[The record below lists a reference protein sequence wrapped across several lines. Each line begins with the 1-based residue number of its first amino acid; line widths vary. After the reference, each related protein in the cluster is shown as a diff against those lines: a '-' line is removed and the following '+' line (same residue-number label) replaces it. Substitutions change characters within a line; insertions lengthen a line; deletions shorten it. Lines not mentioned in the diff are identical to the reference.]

1 MVYGRNLH
9 PGSVINHH
17 THGWAV
23 VDRVEPF
30 GPGSTHADV
39 WLVGV
44 DKAIKVGIAS
54 SARRSPALRSTA
66 ALARK
71 LWAEVR
77 RLRSELETAERER
90 DAIQGQFEAAMA
102 GLIEIDKLGGLGS
115 AIARRTYQAI
125 AAVEIPQDAAARHRI
140 GGNDHG

>member
-17 THGWAV
+17 AHGWAV

-30 GPGSTHADV
+30 GPGSAHADV

-44 DKAIKVGIAS
+44 DKATKVGIAS
-54 SARRSPALRSTA
+54 SARRSPALRSAA
-66 ALARK
+66 ALART

-77 RLRSELETAERER
+77 RLRSALEQAAAERDQALAALARIELDEPATPDER
-90 DAIQGQFEAAMA
+90 ALVAARGSEWPGQMTDQQ
-102 GLIEIDKLGGLGS
+102 I
-115 AIARRTYQAI
+115 IA
-125 AAVEIPQDAAARHRI
+125 AAARHHI
-140 GGNDHG
+140 GGQA